1 MRFVMAGV
9 TADGRS
15 TVSALH
21 DLLAGPDVVLP
32 NNVVR
37 APTAVDRM
45 WQTDDVL
52 RAIVVGRPDV
62 ALVDLHVGPGA
73 ATWFMTS
80 FGPGRTSVYHRTDT
94 VDVDIV
100 VSGAVTLILDEEEVL
115 LTSGDAV
122 VLPGVGHAWRAGDD
136 GYVMASLVIGAIPP
150 EDRNDEA
157 AK

>member
-1 MRFVMAGV
+1 MRFVMVGV

-15 TVSALH
+15 TVSAVH
-21 DLLAGPDVVLP
+21 DLLAGPGVVLP
-32 NNVVR
+32 NDVVR

-45 WQTDDVL
+45 WETDDVR

-62 ALVDLHVGPGA
+62 PLVDLHVGPGA

-94 VDVDIV
+94 VDFDIV
-100 VSGAVTLILDEEEVL
+100 LSGAVTLVLDDDEVV

-122 VLPGVGHAWRAGDD
+122 VVPGVGHAWRAGSE
-136 GYVMASLVIGAIPP
+136 GYVMACLVIGAVAKAR
-150 EDRNDEA
+150 DDES